1 MKLHRPISLPALA
14 AALPIQNT
22 ARPLLIAD
30 EELDAVLK
38 DRKAPKAKLATV
50 PENGCP
56 QWLNL
61 STTGKRAVLSIY
73 DEISWWS
80 GNDAATFRQTLK
92 ALDVDVIEVRINSP
106 GGSVFEGVA
115 IYNMLVAHP
124 AAIEVHIDGLA
135 ASIASV
141 IALAGEERHTAEN
154 ALWMI
159 HNPSLD
165 LRRAEAKDLRKMADV
180 LDKVKD
186 SILNTYVTA
195 TGLDR
200 AELSLLMDETTYL
213 TADEA
218 MEKGF
223 STHLT
228 KPIAAAALW
237 DPENYDL
244 PETARALGKPPKAPT
259 APGEKTDPPPPPA
272 PPATQGTVEDVAAA
286 RERIEALRKLHGL

>member
-1 MKLHRPISLPALA
+1 MKPPRQIHLPALA

-159 HNPSLD
+159 HNPSLA
-165 LRRAEAKDLRKMADV
+165 LRGEASDLRKMADV

-195 TGLDR
+195 TGMDR
-200 AELSLLMDETTYL
+200 AELSRMMDETTYL

-244 PETARALGKPPKAPT
+244 PEPARALGKSTT
-259 APGEKTDPPPPPA
+259 APAAKTDPPPPPA